1 MEDAYI
7 LQLTNSKF
15 QDLYLCFCGVSEC
28 EPSHS
33 FGPAIRPNYILHY
46 ILSGKGSY
54 QVGDRK
60 YMLQQGQG
68 FLIEPETLIFYQA
81 DEKEPWTYLW
91 VGFAGMQAEIFL
103 EDLGLNASQH
113 IFQSKYGEELRRIV
127 SEMLKH
133 HSGSQTNQYYLQS
146 LLYQFFAVLTREVP
160 MSAVVEETQGS
171 IYVKKAVNF
180 IRNNYSQGIGVTEIA
195 KHTGVSRSYLYK
207 VFQENLKVSP
217 KEFLTRLRIMRA
229 RELLELTQLTIECVA
244 VSCGYQDVLVFSKA
258 FKQFMGRSPSF
269 YRKLYRR
276 SQRDKLEQQHWEMM
290 ELLET
295 F

>member
-1 MEDAYI
+1 
-7 LQLTNSKF
+7 
-15 QDLYLCFCGVSEC
+15 
-28 EPSHS
+28 
-33 FGPAIRPNYILHY
+33 
-46 ILSGKGSY
+46 
-54 QVGDRK
+54 
-60 YMLQQGQG
+60 MLQQGQG

-113 IFQSKYGEELRRIV
+113 IFQSKYSEELRRIV
-127 SEMLKH
+127 GQMLKNH
-133 HSGSQTNQYYLQS
+133 NGSQTNQYYLQS

-160 MSAVVEETQGS
+160 MSAVVEETQES